1 MKSERSK
8 TFEFDKV
15 ILLIRDPFEALQSEF
30 NRRKSGEDHIGFASA
45 EAYREKW
52 KLFVKIWSAKWFYFH
67 TYWYNKVVKP
77 QNIHVIIY
85 ESLVQ
90 DTKNELRKVLKFLDI
105 NITKADMK
113 CTMNHKEGLYLT

>member
-1 MKSERSK
+1 MKRERFK

-30 NRRKSGEDHIGFASA
+30 NRRNSGNDHTGFAQA
-45 EAYREKW
+45 EAYRKGW
-52 KLFVKIWSAKWFYFH
+52 KMFVKIWSAKWFYFH
-67 TYWYNKVVKP
+67 TYWYKKVVKT

-90 DTKNELRKVLKFLDI
+90 DTRNELRKVLEFLDI
-105 NITKADMK
+105 YITIYCFFVARAYFDIHFK
-113 CTMNHKEGLYLT
+113 